1 MPPFAQTDGGD
12 KNSEGDAENQQP
24 LTRTLADD
32 DAPLAAEE
40 PDAVAEVPA
49 RGGESDDV
57 EGKDPGIGERFLHL
71 AKAGAGQSVQVD
83 PAEALGV
90 GVIDDEGE
98 GDAAGPALQ
107 AVHPIPNPG
116 IIQQIAL
123 AAIPE
128 PEAVSAVEGEW
139 QPNTKKFQKEDKRK
153 IREKGYLMRV

>member
-1 MPPFAQTDGGD
+1 MDQERLIAQLHPPPTF
-12 KNSEGDAENQQP
+12 
-24 LTRTLADD
+24 ADD

-40 PDAVAEVPA
+40 PNAIAEVPA

-57 EGKDPGIGERFLHL
+57 EGEDPGIRERLLHL
-71 AKAGAGQSVQVD
+71 AEAGAGKIVQVD
-83 PAEALGV
+83 AAEALGV

-116 IIQQIAL
+116 IIQKISF

-128 PEAVSAVEGEW
+128 PEAVAAVKGDGQPDAKELKKQNEG
-139 QPNTKKFQKEDKRK
+139 K
-153 IREKGYLMRV
+153 IR